1 MQMSTNILKCMAIQS
16 VVQALGWGL
25 IWLHSGIYEI
35 LENLSHSY
43 IYLKTTKCIIMIPM
57 EPYT

>member
-1 MQMSTNILKCMAIQS
+1 MQMSTNILKFMAIQS

-35 LENLSHSY
+35 
-43 IYLKTTKCIIMIPM
+43 
-57 EPYT
+57 

>member
-1 MQMSTNILKCMAIQS
+1 MQMSTNILKFMAIQS

-35 LENLSHSY
+35 LKKPSPL
-43 IYLKTTKCIIMIPM
+43 L
-57 EPYT
+57 